1 MGLLFKSKK
10 QRKAEEQP
18 HIVAAGSLALYKYV
32 QRIWADMM
40 AKHTGTFSRKT
51 WITSLVLFILFGSG
65 CSIYLI
71 VRAISSEIKT
81 MVPVSQIKK
90 PAHVTETG
98 ETDNT
103 SVQETAME
111 YVRVKQFR
119 LYMDSLAR
127 SPSGRIIYD
136 SIIRSRP
143 GLMDSVRFIEIYYK
157 QSKNE
162 VK

>member
-1 MGLLFKSKK
+1 MGLSFKSKK
-10 QRKAEEQP
+10 QGKVEQP
-18 HIVAAGSLALYKYV
+18 HIVATGSLALYKYI

-51 WITSLVLFILFGSG
+51 WIMSLVFFILFGSG

-71 VRAISSEIKT
+71 VRAISGESKA
-81 MVPVSQIKK
+81 MVPVSRIKK
-90 PAHVTETG
+90 PAHVTETD
-98 ETDNT
+98 ETDNI
-103 SVQETAME
+103 SVQEKGAE
-111 YVRVKQFR
+111 YERVKQFR

-136 SIIRSRP
+136 SIIQSRP